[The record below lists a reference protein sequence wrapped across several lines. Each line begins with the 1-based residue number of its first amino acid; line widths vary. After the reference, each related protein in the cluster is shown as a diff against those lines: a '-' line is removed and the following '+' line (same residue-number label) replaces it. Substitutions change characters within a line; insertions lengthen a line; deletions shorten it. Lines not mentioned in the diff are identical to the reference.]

1 MNAGSLAA
9 VFSILAVTGQNA
21 VADSVDESIR
31 KELAHTI
38 RGGDSYENCWSRRS
52 LWFIYPPV
60 IGFHTRPD
68 ATSYTASVKADS
80 GIIRTIVSTNA
91 AVSLLDVWPEIPK
104 GYVTVECLARDRSGH
119 LTGEP
124 ELRVFWKAAAF
135 SQKERSSGLP
145 SYAEAS
151 RKIYDYLFMRPSVRY
166 MIEHGCP
173 DPSDPMN
180 AYPSKMLGAEI
191 SAMVRYAALDPAK
204 RETALDFARKAADWL
219 ISASE
224 KRNAPLAFF
233 PPTYHGTNLTA
244 KVNEGL
250 VMLHYPAFVGRSF
263 LNLHGAIH
271 ERRYLEQ
278 ARGIAA
284 TYLKLQGDDGTW
296 PLKMEMKTGRN
307 VAANRLVPSSVIA
320 FLVELAGQTGD
331 AAVKSSADRA
341 IGYLRNGPM
350 RDWNW
355 EGQYEDVPPADMR
368 YDNLTP
374 HFAASLAMALLK
386 EDGMNAEYRTFARDV
401 ARFCEDQFVCWERP
415 FDNGRSFN
423 VEHFQRPGDQLNG
436 GRWTHYV
443 KFANWHVPCGL
454 EQYHFYVPIDSATAK
469 IIDLWLTLYRIE
481 GNQLDLLKARTLG
494 DSIVS
499 MMKPGGRLPT
509 SWQTED
515 GGDPSYDWP
524 NCMYYTAGTLARLAE
539 LETETSLSKR
549 SK

>member
-1 MNAGSLAA
+1 MKAGSFAVVVSVLAA
-9 VFSILAVTGQNA
+9 TGLFA
-21 VADSVDESIR
+21 VADESIR
-31 KELAHTI
+31 NELAHTI
-38 RGGDSYENCWSRRS
+38 RGGNSYENCWSRRS

-60 IGFHTRPD
+60 IGFHAQPG
-68 ATSYTASVKADS
+68 AASYTVSVKDDA
-80 GIIRTIVSTNA
+80 GAIRTIVSTNA
-91 AVSLLDVWPEIPK
+91 AVSLLDAWAEIPK
-104 GYVTVECLARDRSGH
+104 GYVTVECLAKDGGGRPA
-119 LTGEP
+119 GEP
-124 ELRVFWKAAAF
+124 ERRVFWKAAPF
-135 SQKERSSGLP
+135 SPRERPSDLP
-145 SYAEAS
+145 SYAVAS
-151 RKIYDYLFMRPSVRY
+151 RKIYDYLFKRPSMRH

-191 SAMVRYAALDPAK
+191 SAMVRYAALNPAK

-224 KRNAPLAFF
+224 KKDAPLAFF

-244 KVNEGL
+244 KVNKGL
-250 VMLHYPAFVGRSF
+250 VMLHYPALVGRAF
-263 LNLHGAIH
+263 LALHGAIR
-271 ERRYLEQ
+271 EGRYLEQ

-296 PLKMEMKTGRN
+296 PLKMELKTGRN
-307 VAANRLVPSSVIA
+307 VAANRLVPTSVIV
-320 FLVELAGQTGD
+320 FLVELAGETGD
-331 AAVKSSADRA
+331 AAVKTSADHA

-350 RDWNW
+350 HDWNW
-355 EGQYEDVPPADMR
+355 EGQYEDVPPVDMR

-386 EDGMNAEYRTFARDV
+386 EDSMNTGHRTFARDV

-415 FDNGRSFN
+415 FDNGRRFN

-436 GRWTHYV
+436 GRWTHFV

-481 GNQLDLLKARTLG
+481 KNPLDLLKARTLG

-499 MMKPGGRLPT
+499 MMKPDGRLPT

-539 LETETSLSKR
+539 LETEASLSKR
-549 SK
+549 DK